1 MSDRED
7 IANSVWGGELPQGND
22 SPEDNLQQPDPQEI
36 VQADAGDNEPE
47 DEVID
52 DPWAGVPVTLRG
64 EVESLRE
71 KVSNIDTLNFRLKQ
85 AESRLGGVLN
95 ELHASKEAA
104 KATANAPT
112 KEQIDKAAADSR
124 DWAALKE
131 DFPEWTQATENKL
144 AAERA
149 EILRQMP
156 DVSSIRGESASE
168 IAKLRA
174 ELSETIVSVKH
185 PKWIE
190 TINSPDFVQWHAQ
203 SGKKDS
209 ENPIEVISILDEF
222 TEFKKNQKAPRD
234 IADERKKRLEASQ
247 TTPGQKIAP
256 AKSEADMSESEIRAS
271 MAKQIWANAR

>member
-1 MSDRED
+1 M
-7 IANSVWGGELPQGND
+7 
-22 SPEDNLQQPDPQEI
+22 
-36 VQADAGDNEPE
+36 
-47 DEVID
+47 
-52 DPWAGVPVTLRG
+52 
-64 EVESLRE
+64 
-71 KVSNIDTLNFRLKQ
+71 
-85 AESRLGGVLN
+85 LN

-112 KEQIDKAAADSR
+112 KEQIEKAAADSR

-156 DVSSIRGESASE
+156 DVSSIRGE
-168 IAKLRA
+168 
-174 ELSETIVSVKH
+174 SETIVSVKH

-271 MAKQIWANAR
+271 MAKQIWATER